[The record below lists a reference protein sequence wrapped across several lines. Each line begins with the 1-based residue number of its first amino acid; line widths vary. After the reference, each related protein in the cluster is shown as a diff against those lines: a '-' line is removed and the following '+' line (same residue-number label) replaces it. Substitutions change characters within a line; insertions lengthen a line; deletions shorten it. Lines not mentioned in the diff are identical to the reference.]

1 VLPADFR
8 PFLPVNVANR
18 PVLACLKI
26 VADLAS
32 AKVLMFT
39 FNQA

>member
-1 VLPADFR
+1 LQADFR
-8 PFLPVNVANR
+8 PFFPVNAANR
-18 PVLACLKI
+18 PVLACLEI